1 MTGASLTYSD
11 TVAIC
16 TSNTYAFQMLGMF
29 ASSDEII
36 LPLAYTETMQE
47 FTLKF
52 NLLLLV
58 NQSKLTV
65 TFKSSS
71 GVEKISKNYDVA
83 DATAFYAPSSMD
95 GEYNLLNLPSL
106 TMDNARTFIQPVT
119 MNVQFYNSEVDISF
133 VVVSPN
139 AKGSD

>member
-1 MTGASLTYSD
+1 
-11 TVAIC
+11 
-16 TSNTYAFQMLGMF
+16 MLGMF